1 MTNLIGQ
8 TLNKRYRLDALLGD
22 GGMGTVYRAA
32 DLNLERQVA
41 IKLMHSHFA
50 RQEEFRARLVQEA
63 RTSAQLDHPSIVRV
77 YDFGDSELGLFIAME
92 YVDGGSLRDHL
103 RRLQRLQKYLPLA
116 QCLQIGIQI
125 AEALDYAHRRK
136 IIHRDVKPGN
146 IILKRLSRPDE
157 AGAQP
162 FRALL
167 TDFGLVKLQEGT
179 SLTQSGATVG
189 TPTYMS
195 PEQCEGRELDGR
207 SDLYS
212 LGIVLYELVANKL
225 PFTFQT
231 LSEAIAAHHNNVQP
245 AMASTLRPEVPPII
259 DTLLVR
265 AMSKTP
271 DQRFATGAEMAD
283 ALRSAFVALEG
294 LPTRVMLHQEL
305 DILDQVA
312 EPPVGY
318 ELQIRTPGHA
328 DSLVPLT
335 RAVVTLGRNLDND
348 IVLPADGVSRHHTR
362 LQATSL
368 GWEVVDLGGVN
379 GTWLNE
385 HRLRPEEPTPLTVG
399 SVLRIGPYEM
409 VLQGPEAPLIPEDKG
424 APISAP
430 ITPGLPAGTTVA
442 RVSSSPGMVQPASP
456 SSPGGM
462 VAEQTTPAPSRPPAP
477 LAIHMARDK
486 IVADPGQRVEVKVDV
501 ENRGDQE
508 DRVTLSVQGIDPA
521 WVEVPETFVVVPPR
535 QTVSIP
541 FAVLPPRR
549 RGTPSGRQRL
559 RIDIK
564 SQRYPDARVGATA
577 SLTVGTFVAF
587 EADMNPTEVRMPGR
601 TVVTIHNTGNAAASF
616 GVVGRDLQQFV
627 RFRGEREG
635 ISLQPNQTANVE
647 LVLEMR
653 ETNLFGEED
662 AYPFEVEVSAGPS
675 SRQVLPGEAI
685 AHSIIPT
692 PWLYVL
698 LFLLIFGCVV
708 SAVALASNWGRF
720 SIFNGAPTDTP
731 TISLDQIGAT
741 QAAAAVTETAAAFIQ
756 TAVVV
761 TQSAAATQLALTAA
775 VEGDTDL
782 DGLTNSQET
791 ALGID
796 PNNPDSDAD
805 GLKDGD
811 EVLIYTTDP
820 KARDSD
826 NDLLGDF
833 DEVNTY
839 KTNPRANDTDG
850 DRITDGLEVAQGTD
864 PTVPNPPTA
873 TPQTPSPTSPPPT
886 VTWTPIPQPTATWTP
901 IPQATATWTPPAPAT
916 PTPTVVPATATPTIT
931 PPLPGLVC
939 IPVAPNIDGVLSA
952 GEWPAQPTFT
962 FQPTVAGDVRIVRVF
977 AVRDAGR
984 LYLGILI
991 NDAANEP
998 TDSVRLY
1005 IDTTNNGGDADTAD
1019 RFFQVARDGT
1029 RLLWA
1034 GVGSNADGQE
1044 WNSNY
1049 TSSNWTAAV
1058 GEPGNGQWVVE
1069 MQIDAV
1075 AELGALSDP
1084 FGLMAQV
1091 LYTGDLASYPATASS
1106 SQANTW
1112 QDIDN
1117 VLCP

>member
-92 YVDGGSLRDHL
+92 FVDGGSLRDHL

-245 AMASTLRPEVPPII
+245 ATASTLRPEVPPII
-259 DTLLVR
+259 DTLLIR
-265 AMSKTP
+265 AMSKSP

-312 EPPVGY
+312 EPPDGY

-335 RAVVTLGRNLDND
+335 RSVVTLGRNLDND

-385 HRLRPEEPTPLTVG
+385 HRLRPEEPTPLVVG

-409 VLQGPEAPLIPEDKG
+409 IMQGPETPPLPEDKG
-424 APISAP
+424 VPISAP
-430 ITPGLPAGTTVA
+430 ITPGLPAGATVA
-442 RVSSSPGMVQPASP
+442 RLSSSPSLGPP
-456 SSPGGM
+456 SSSGTA
-462 VAEQTTPAPSRPPAP
+462 VSEQTTPAPAGPPAP
-477 LAIHMARDK
+477 LAIYMARDK

-535 QTVSIP
+535 QTISIP
-541 FAVLPPRR
+541 FAIQAPRR

-559 RIDIK
+559 RIDVK
-564 SQRYPDARVGATA
+564 SQRYPNARVGATA

-587 EADMNPTEVRMPGR
+587 EADMNPTEVRLPGR
-601 TVVTIHNTGNAAASF
+601 TMVTIQNTGNAAASF
-616 GVVGRDLQQFV
+616 NVAGRDLQQFV

-635 ISLQPNQTANVE
+635 IALQPNQTANVE

-662 AYPFEVEVSAGPS
+662 AYPFEVEVSAGPTA
-675 SRQVLPGEAI
+675 RQVLPGEAI
-685 AHSIIPT
+685 ARSIIPT

-698 LFLLIFGCVV
+698 LFLLIFGCVLG
-708 SAVALASNWGRF
+708 SLALVSNWGRF
-720 SIFNGAPTDTP
+720 LGFGEAPTATP
-731 TISLDQIGAT
+731 TISLDQIGLT
-741 QAAAAVTETAAAFIQ
+741 QTAAAFVQ
-756 TAVVV
+756 TAVVA
-761 TQSAAATQLALTAA
+761 TQVSAATQVAGTAA
-775 VEGDTDL
+775 IEGDTDQ
-782 DGLTNSQET
+782 DGLTASQET
-791 ALGID
+791 ALGTD

-811 EVLIYTTDP
+811 EVLVYTTDP
-820 KARDSD
+820 KLRDSD
-826 NDLLGDF
+826 NDFLGDF

-850 DRITDGLEVAQGTD
+850 DRIPDGLEVNQGTN
-864 PTVPNPPTA
+864 PTVPEPPTA
-873 TPQTPSPTSPPPT
+873 TPPTPPTPNPTSPP
-886 VTWTPIPQPTATWTP
+886 PTATWTP
-901 IPQATATWTPPAPAT
+901 IPTIAVPATPTWTPIPTVAATATPTWTPPATIA
-916 PTPTVVPATATPTIT
+916 PTIAVPTVAPS
-931 PPLPGLVC
+931 PLAGLVC
-939 IPVAPNIDGVLSA
+939 IPAAPTIDGVLSA

-962 FQPTVAGDVRIVRVF
+962 FQPTVSGDARLVRVY

-984 LYLGILI
+984 IYLGFLI
-991 NDAANEP
+991 NDAASEP

-1005 IDTTNNGGDADTAD
+1005 LDTTNNGGDGDTAD
-1019 RFFQVARDGT
+1019 RFFQVMRDGT

-1034 GVGSNADGQE
+1034 GVGGNADGQE

-1091 LYTGDLASYPATASS
+1091 LYTGDLASYPSTASS

>member
-1 MTNLIGQ
+1 MTNLINQ
-8 TLNKRYRLDALLGD
+8 TLNNRYRLEALLGD

-50 RQEEFRARLVQEA
+50 RLEEFRARLVQEA
-63 RTSAQLDHPSIVRV
+63 RTAAQLDHPSIVRV

-116 QCLQIGIQI
+116 QCLQIGIQM

-167 TDFGLVKLQEGT
+167 TDFGLVKLQEGL

-212 LGIVLYELVANKL
+212 LGVVLYELVANRL

-231 LSEAIAAHHNNVQP
+231 LSEAIAAHQNNVQP
-245 AMASTLRPEVPPII
+245 ALASTLRPEVPPVI
-259 DTLLVR
+259 DTLLAR
-265 AMSKTP
+265 SMAKSP

-305 DILDQVA
+305 DILDKVA
-312 EPPVGY
+312 EPPAGY

-335 RAVVTLGRNLDND
+335 RAVITLGRNLDNE

-385 HRLRPEEPTPLTVG
+385 HRLRPEEPTPLPVG

-409 VLQGPEAPLIPEDKG
+409 ILQGPDAPPVAEAG

-430 ITPGLPAGTTVA
+430 ITPGLTAGQLASAATTRA
-442 RVSSSPGMVQPASP
+442 AASP
-456 SSPGGM
+456 SYGSQPGAGPT
-462 VAEQTTPAPSRPPAP
+462 AEQPTPPPSRPSAP
-477 LAIHMARDK
+477 LAIHIARDK
-486 IVADPGQRVEVKVDV
+486 IVAEPGHRVEVKVDV
-501 ENRGDQE
+501 ENRGDVE
-508 DRVTLSVQGIDPA
+508 DRVTLAVQGIDA
-521 WVEVPETFVVVPPR
+521 GWVEVPDQFTVVPPR

-541 FAVLPPRR
+541 FTIHPPRS
-549 RGTPSGRQRL
+549 RGTPAGRQRL
-559 RIDIK
+559 RIDLK
-564 SQRYPDARVGATA
+564 SQQYPDARVGATA
-577 SLTVGTFVAF
+577 SLTIGPFVAF
-587 EADMNPTEVRMPGR
+587 EASMNPTEVRLPGR
-601 TVVTIHNTGNAAASF
+601 TMVTVHNTGNVPASF
-616 GVVGRDLQQFV
+616 DVNGGDLLHLI
-627 RFRGEREG
+627 RFRGTREG
-635 ISLQPNQTANVE
+635 IALQPNQTANVE
-647 LVLEMR
+647 LILEMR

-662 AYPFEVEVSAGPS
+662 AYPFEVTVSAGS
-675 SRQVLPGEAI
+675 AARQALPGEAI
-685 AHSIIPT
+685 ARSIIPT

-698 LFLLIFGCVV
+698 LFLVIFGCVLGSLFLV
-708 SAVALASNWGRF
+708 SNWGR
-720 SIFNGAPTDTP
+720 IIGLTGAPSPTP
-731 TISLDQIGAT
+731 TISLEVQ
-741 QAAAAVTETAAAFIQ
+741 AVTETSVAAAL
-756 TAVVV
+756 TVAVA
-761 TQSAAATQLALTAA
+761 TQSGRATELAGTAA
-775 VEGDTDL
+775 VEGDTDQ
-782 DGLTNSQET
+782 DGLTNSQEGP
-791 ALGID
+791 LGTD
-796 PNNPDSDAD
+796 PNIADSDAD

-811 EVLIYTTDP
+811 EVLIYSTDP
-820 KARDSD
+820 KIRDSD

-833 DEVNTY
+833 DEINTY
-839 KTNPRANDTDG
+839 KTNPRAADSDG
-850 DRITDGLEVAQGTD
+850 DGLTDGLEVAQGTN
-864 PTVPNPPTA
+864 PVVPNPTV
-873 TPQTPSPTSPPPT
+873 TPITPSPTTQPPT
-886 VTWTPIPQPTATWTP
+886 FTWTPIPSVTATWTP
-901 IPQATATWTPPAPAT
+901 IATATPTWTPIATATATWTPIAT
-916 PTPTVVPATATPTIT
+916 PTATATTT
-931 PPLPGLVC
+931 LPPLPGLAC
-939 IPVAPNIDGVLSA
+939 TTGPITIDGVLNV
-952 GEWPAQPTFT
+952 GEWPAAPAFT
-962 FQPTVAGDVRIVRVF
+962 FQPTVSGASRLVNVY

-984 LYLGILI
+984 LYLGFLI
-991 NDAANEP
+991 NDTANEA

-1005 IDTTNNGGDADTAD
+1005 IDTTNNGGDADTSD
-1019 RFFQVARDGT
+1019 RFFQVARDGS

-1034 GVGSNADGQE
+1034 GIGSNADGQE

-1049 TSSNWTAAV
+1049 TSNNWTAAV

-1069 MQIDAV
+1069 IQIDAI
-1075 AELGALSDP
+1075 AELGALADP

-1112 QDIDN
+1112 QDFDN

>member
-1 MTNLIGQ
+1 MTNLINQ
-8 TLNKRYRLDALLGD
+8 TLNNRYRLEALLGD

-41 IKLMHSHFA
+41 VKLMHSHFA

-116 QCLQIGIQI
+116 QCLQIGIQM

-231 LSEAIAAHHNNVQP
+231 LSEAIAAHQNNVQP
-245 AMASTLRPEVPPII
+245 AAASTLRPEVPPII
-259 DTLLVR
+259 DSLLTR
-265 AMSKTP
+265 SMAKSP
-271 DQRFATGAEMAD
+271 DQRFDTGAEMAD

-318 ELQIRTPGHA
+318 ELQIQTPGHA
-328 DSLVPLT
+328 DSLVALT
-335 RAVVTLGRNLDND
+335 RAVITLGRNLDND

-385 HRLRPEEPTPLTVG
+385 HRLRPEEPTPLGVG

-409 VLQGPEAPLIPEDKG
+409 ILQGPDTPPPNEADKG
-424 APISAP
+424 VPISAP
-430 ITPGLPAGTTVA
+430 ITPGLVVATTV
-442 RVSSSPGMVQPASP
+442 RSPSAASTPPPAS
-456 SSPGGM
+456 SAAQ
-462 VAEQTTPAPSRPPAP
+462 VYEQPTPLPSRPPAP
-477 LAIHMARDK
+477 LAIYLARDK
-486 IVADPGQRVEVKVDV
+486 ISADPGQRVEVKVDV

-508 DRVTLSVQGIDPA
+508 DRVTLSVQGIDPS
-521 WVEVPETFVVVPPR
+521 WVEVPEEFVVVPPR
-535 QTVSIP
+535 QTVSVP
-541 FAVLPPRR
+541 FAVTPPRR
-549 RGTPSGRQRL
+549 RGTPAGRQRL

-564 SQRYPDARVGATA
+564 SQRYPDARVGTTA
-577 SLTVGTFVAF
+577 SLAVGGFVAF
-587 EADMNPTEVRMPGR
+587 EADMNPTEVRLPGR
-601 TVVTIHNTGNAAASF
+601 TVVTIHNTGNTAASF
-616 GVVGRDLQQFV
+616 NVVGRDLQNFV

-635 ISLQPNQTANVE
+635 VALQPNQTANIE

-662 AYPFEVEVSAGPS
+662 AYPFEVEVIAGPTHK
-675 SRQVLPGEAI
+675 QTLPGEAI
-685 AHSIIPT
+685 ARSIIPT
-692 PWLYVL
+692 PWLYAL
-698 LFLLIFGCVV
+698 LFLLIFGCVLG
-708 SAVALASNWGRF
+708 SLALISNWGRF
-720 SIFNGAPTDTP
+720 LGIGDVPTSTP
-731 TISLDQIGAT
+731 TVSLEQQAVT
-741 QAAAAVTETAAAFIQ
+741 QTAAAVALTV
-756 TAVVV
+756 AVA
-761 TQSAAATQLALTAA
+761 TQSGAATNVALTAA

-782 DGLTNSQET
+782 DGLTNNQEGP
-791 ALGID
+791 LGLD

-811 EVLIYTTDP
+811 EVLIYSTDP
-820 KARDSD
+820 KVRDTD

-833 DEVNTY
+833 DEINTY
-839 KTNPRANDTDG
+839 KTNPRAGDTDADG
-850 DRITDGLEVAQGTD
+850 IADGLEVGQGMD
-864 PTVPNPPTA
+864 PLVPNPPTV
-873 TPQTPSPTSPPPT
+873 TPVTPSPTT
-886 VTWTPIPQPTATWTP
+886 LAPTATWTP
-901 IPQATATWTPPAPAT
+901 IPPATATWTPIPAATATWTPLPSATPTATVLPATAT
-916 PTPTVVPATATPTIT
+916 PTPTVT
-931 PPLPGLVC
+931 PPSLPTLAC
-939 IPVAPNIDGVLSA
+939 IPAAPVIDGTLA
-952 GEWPAQPTFT
+952 IGEWPALPTFT
-962 FQPTVAGDVRIVRVF
+962 FQPAVSGAARLVQVY

-984 LYLGILI
+984 LYLAFLI
-991 NDAANEP
+991 NDAASEP

-1034 GVGSNADGQE
+1034 GIGANNDGQE

-1058 GEPGNGQWVVE
+1058 GEPSSSQWVVE

-1091 LYTGDLASYPATASS
+1091 LYTGDLASYPSTASS

>member
-1 MTNLIGQ
+1 MTNLINQ
-8 TLNKRYRLDALLGD
+8 TLNNRYRLEALLGD

-50 RQEEFRARLVQEA
+50 RLEEFRARLVQEA
-63 RTSAQLDHPSIVRV
+63 RTAAQLDHPSIVRV

-116 QCLQIGIQI
+116 QCLQIGIQM

-167 TDFGLVKLQEGT
+167 TDFGLVKLQEGL

-212 LGIVLYELVANKL
+212 LGVVLYELVANKL

-231 LSEAIAAHHNNVQP
+231 LSEAIAAHQNNVQP
-245 AMASTLRPEVPPII
+245 ALASTSRPEVPPII
-259 DTLLVR
+259 DTLLAR
-265 AMSKTP
+265 SMAKSP
-271 DQRFATGAEMAD
+271 AQRFATGAEMAD

-312 EPPVGY
+312 EPPVGF
-318 ELQIRTPGHA
+318 ELQIQTPGHG

-335 RAVVTLGRNLDND
+335 RAVITLGRNLDND

-385 HRLRPEEPTPLTVG
+385 HRLRPEEPTPLPVG
-399 SVLRIGPYEM
+399 SVLKIGPYEM
-409 VLQGPEAPLIPEDKG
+409 ILQGPDAPVPVEADKG
-424 APISAP
+424 MPISAP
-430 ITPGLPAGTTVA
+430 ITPGLVAGPATAATRA
-442 RVSSSPGMVQPASP
+442 AASSPGYA
-456 SSPGGM
+456 SSPGAT
-462 VAEQTTPAPSRPPAP
+462 AEQPTSPPSRPPAP
-477 LAIHMARDK
+477 LAVHMARDK
-486 IVADPGQRVEVKVDV
+486 ITVEPGQRVEVKVDV

-521 WVEVPETFVVVPPR
+521 WVDVPEEFTVVPPR
-535 QTVSIP
+535 QTVAIP
-541 FAVLPPRR
+541 FAIHPPRQ
-549 RGTPSGRQRL
+549 RGTPAGRQRL
-559 RIDIK
+559 RIDLK
-564 SQRYPDARVGATA
+564 SQRYPDTRVGATA
-577 SLTVGTFVAF
+577 ALTVGPFVAF
-587 EADMNPTEVRMPGR
+587 EASMNPTEVRLPGR
-601 TVVTIHNTGNAAASF
+601 TVVTIHNTGNALAAFNVNGS
-616 GVVGRDLQQFV
+616 DLQQFI
-627 RFRGEREG
+627 RFRGAREG
-635 ISLQPNQTANVE
+635 IALQPNQTANVE

-653 ETNLFGEED
+653 ETNLFGEAD
-662 AYPFEVEVSAGPS
+662 VYPFEVEVAAGPTV
-675 SRQVLPGEAI
+675 RQVLPGEAI
-685 AHSIIPT
+685 ARSIIPT

-698 LFLLIFGCVV
+698 LFLIIFGGVLGGL
-708 SAVALASNWGRF
+708 ALVSNWGRF
-720 SIFNGAPTDTP
+720 LGIGGVPTSTP
-731 TISLDQIGAT
+731 TISFEQQGVT
-741 QAAAAVTETAAAFIQ
+741 QTAAAAVLTI
-756 TAVVV
+756 AVA
-761 TQSAAATQLALTAA
+761 TQSGAATNVALTAA
-775 VEGDTDL
+775 VEGDTDQ
-782 DGLTNSQET
+782 DGLTNTQEGP
-791 ALGID
+791 LGLD
-796 PNNPDSDAD
+796 LNNPDSDAD

-811 EVLIYTTDP
+811 EVLIYMTDP
-820 KARDSD
+820 KVRDSD
-826 NDLLGDF
+826 NDLLTDF

-839 KTNPRANDTDG
+839 KTNPRASDTDG
-850 DRITDGLEVAQGTD
+850 DGVPDALEVGQGTD
-864 PTVPNPPTA
+864 PLVPNPPTV
-873 TPQTPSPTSPPPT
+873 TPVTPSPTTPPPS
-886 VTWTPIPQPTATWTP
+886 VTWTPIPSITPTWTPIPSVTATWTP
-901 IPQATATWTPPAPAT
+901 IPSATATWTPIPTLT
-916 PTPTVVPATATPTIT
+916 PTATST
-931 PPLPGLVC
+931 PPLLPGLTC
-939 IPVAPNIDGVLSA
+939 APGPINIDGVLNV
-952 GEWPAQPTFT
+952 GTEWPATPTFS
-962 FQPTVAGDVRIVRVF
+962 FQPTVSGASRLVNVF

-984 LYLGILI
+984 LYLGFLI

-998 TDSVRLY
+998 TDSVRVY
-1005 IDTTNNGGDADTAD
+1005 IDTTNNGGDGDTSD
-1019 RFFQVARDGT
+1019 RFFQVARDGS

-1034 GVGSNADGQE
+1034 GIGSNADGQE

-1049 TSSNWTAAV
+1049 TSNNWTAAV

-1075 AELGALSDP
+1075 AELGALGDP

-1091 LYTGDLASYPATASS
+1091 LYTGDLASYPSTASS

-1112 QDIDN
+1112 QDIAN

>member
-1 MTNLIGQ
+1 MTNLINQ
-8 TLNKRYRLDALLGD
+8 TLNNRYRLDALLGD

-41 IKLMHSHFA
+41 VKLMHSHFA

-231 LSEAIAAHHNNVQP
+231 LSEAIAAHQNNVQP
-245 AMASTLRPEVPPII
+245 APASLLRPEVPPII
-259 DTLLVR
+259 DSLLTR
-265 AMSKTP
+265 AMAKSP
-271 DQRFATGAEMAD
+271 DQRFDTGAEMAD

-312 EPPVGY
+312 EPPVGF
-318 ELQIRTPGHA
+318 ELQIQTPGHA
-328 DSLVPLT
+328 DSLVALT
-335 RAVVTLGRNLDND
+335 RAVITLGRNLDND

-385 HRLRPEEPTPLTVG
+385 HRLRPEEPTPLPVG
-399 SVLRIGPYEM
+399 SVLRVGPYEM
-409 VLQGPEAPLIPEDKG
+409 ILQGPDAPPVHEADK
-424 APISAP
+424 AVPISAP
-430 ITPGLPAGTTVA
+430 ITPGLPPGITSRPSAAPPATSMATAGTTRGVTGP
-442 RVSSSPGMVQPASP
+442 VSEQATPSP
-456 SSPGGM
+456 S
-462 VAEQTTPAPSRPPAP
+462 QPPAP
-477 LAIHMARDK
+477 LAIHLARDK
-486 IVADPGQRVEVKVDV
+486 IAVEPGHRVEVKVDV

-508 DRVTLSVQGIDPA
+508 DRVTLSVQGIDPS
-521 WVEVPETFVVVPPR
+521 WVEVPGEFVVIPAR
-535 QTVSIP
+535 QTKSIP
-541 FAVLPPRR
+541 FAITPPRR

-559 RIDIK
+559 RIDVK

-577 SLTVGTFVAF
+577 SLAVGGFVAF
-587 EADMNPTEVRMPGR
+587 EADMNPTEVRLPGR
-601 TVVTIHNTGNAAASF
+601 TVVTIHNTGNTPASF
-616 GVVGRDLQQFV
+616 NVVGRDLQNFV

-635 ISLQPNQTANVE
+635 VALQPNQTANIE

-653 ETNLFGEED
+653 ETNFFGEED
-662 AYPFEVEVSAGPS
+662 AYPFEVEVAAGPS
-675 SRQVLPGEAI
+675 AKQTLPGEAI
-685 AHSIIPT
+685 ARSIIPT
-692 PWLYVL
+692 PWLYAL
-698 LFLLIFGCVV
+698 LFLLIFGCVLG
-708 SAVALASNWGRF
+708 ALALFSNWGRF
-720 SIFNGAPTDTP
+720 LGIGDVPTATP
-731 TISLDQIGAT
+731 TLSFEQLGVT
-741 QAAAAVTETAAAFIQ
+741 QTSAAIALTVAVT
-756 TAVVV
+756 
-761 TQSAAATQLALTAA
+761 TQSGAATNVALTAQ

-782 DGLTNSQET
+782 DGLTNNQEGP
-791 ALGID
+791 LGTD

-811 EVLIYTTDP
+811 EVLIYSTDP
-820 KARDSD
+820 KIRDSD

-833 DEVNTY
+833 DEINTY
-839 KTNPRANDTDG
+839 KTNPRAGDTDLDG
-850 DRITDGLEVAQGTD
+850 IADGLEVAQSTD
-864 PTVPNPPTA
+864 PLVPNPPTA
-873 TPQTPSPTSPPPT
+873 TPVTPSPTTLPPT
-886 VTWTPIPQPTATWTP
+886 VTWTPIPSVTATWTP
-901 IPQATATWTPPAPAT
+901 IPSVTATWTPLPSAT
-916 PTPTVVPATATPTIT
+916 PTATVAPATATPTVT
-931 PPLPGLVC
+931 PPVLPGLVC
-939 IPVAPNIDGVLSA
+939 IPVAPVIDGVLSA

-962 FQPTVAGDVRIVRVF
+962 FQPTVSGASRLAQVF

-984 LYLGILI
+984 LYMAFLI
-991 NDAANEP
+991 NDAAAEP

-1005 IDTTNNGGDADTAD
+1005 IDTTNNGGDGDTAD

-1034 GVGSNADGQE
+1034 GIGSNADGQE

-1058 GEPGNGQWVVE
+1058 GEPGPGQWVVE

-1075 AELGALSDP
+1075 AELGALADP

-1091 LYTGDLASYPATASS
+1091 LYTGDLASYPSTAAS

>member
-77 YDFGDSELGLFIAME
+77 YDFGDSELGLFIGME

-231 LSEAIAAHHNNVQP
+231 LSEAITAHHNNLQP
-245 AMASTLRPEVPPII
+245 AIASSLRPEVPPII
-259 DTLLVR
+259 DTLLTK
-265 AMSKTP
+265 AMSKRP

-312 EPPVGY
+312 EPPVGF

-409 VLQGPEAPLIPEDKG
+409 ILQGPEAPLMPEDKET
-424 APISAP
+424 PISAP
-430 ITPGLPAGTTVA
+430 ITPGLPAGTTLA
-442 RVSSSPGMVQPASP
+442 RVSSSSGLMQ
-456 SSPGGM
+456 SSPPGTP

-521 WVEVPETFVVVPPR
+521 WVEVPESFVVVPPR

-541 FAVLPPRR
+541 FAISAPRR

-577 SLTVGTFVAF
+577 SLTVGAFVAF
-587 EADMNPTEVRMPGR
+587 EADMNPTEVRLPGR

-616 GVVGRDLQQFV
+616 NVVGRDLQQFV

-635 ISLQPNQTANVE
+635 IALQPNQTANVE
-647 LVLEMR
+647 LVMEMR
-653 ETNLFGEED
+653 ETNFFGEED

-675 SRQVLPGEAI
+675 VRQVLPGEAI
-685 AHSIIPT
+685 ARSIIPT
-692 PWLYVL
+692 PWLYL
-698 LFLLIFGCVV
+698 LLGLLVFGCVL
-708 SAVALASNWGRF
+708 AGLALASNWGRF
-720 SIFNGAPTDTP
+720 LGIGEAPTATP
-731 TISLDQIGAT
+731 TISIDQIGAT
-741 QAAAAVTETAAAFIQ
+741 QTAAAFIQ
-756 TAVVV
+756 TVVV
-761 TQSAAATQLALTAA
+761 ATQSGAATQVAGTAI

-796 PNNPDSDAD
+796 PNNADSDSD

-820 KARDSD
+820 KVRDSD

-850 DRITDGLEVAQGTD
+850 DRIADGLEVAQSTD
-864 PTVPNPPTA
+864 PLVPNPPTA
-873 TPQTPSPTSPPPT
+873 TPPTPNPTSPP
-886 VTWTPIPQPTATWTP
+886 PTATWTP
-901 IPQATATWTPPAPAT
+901 IPTVAAATATPTWTPIPSVTATWTPPATAT
-916 PTPTVVPATATPTIT
+916 STVVPATATPTIA
-931 PPLPGLVC
+931 PPALPGLVC
-939 IPVAPNIDGVLSA
+939 IPAAPVIDGVLSA

-962 FQPTVAGDVRIVRVF
+962 FQPTVSGDARIVRVY

-984 LYLGILI
+984 LFLGFLI
-991 NDAANEP
+991 NDAASEP

-1005 IDTTNNGGDADTAD
+1005 IDTTNNGGDGDTAD
-1019 RFFQVARDGT
+1019 RFFQVLRDGT

-1069 MQIDAV
+1069 MQVDAV

-1091 LYTGDLASYPATASS
+1091 LYTGDLASYPSTASS

>member
-77 YDFGDSELGLFIAME
+77 YDFGDSEIGLFIAME
-92 YVDGGSLRDHL
+92 FVDGGSLRDHL

-231 LSEAIAAHHNNVQP
+231 LSEAIAAHHNNLQP
-245 AMASTLRPEVPPII
+245 ATASTLRPEVPPII

-265 AMSKTP
+265 AMSKRP

-312 EPPVGY
+312 EPPDGY

-335 RAVVTLGRNLDND
+335 RSVVTLGRNLDND

-385 HRLRPEEPTPLTVG
+385 HRLRPEEPTPLVVG

-409 VLQGPEAPLIPEDKG
+409 ILQGPEAPLMQEDKG
-424 APISAP
+424 TPISAP
-430 ITPGLPAGTTVA
+430 ITPGLPAGTTLA
-442 RVSSSPGMVQPASP
+442 RVPSSPGMLQPASP
-456 SSPGGM
+456 VS
-462 VAEQTTPAPSRPPAP
+462 EQTTPAPSGPPAP

-541 FAVLPPRR
+541 FAIQPPRR

-577 SLTVGTFVAF
+577 ALTVGTFAAF
-587 EADMNPTEVRMPGR
+587 EADMNPTEVRLPGR
-601 TVVTIHNTGNAAASF
+601 TMVTIHNTGNAAASF
-616 GVVGRDLQQFV
+616 NVVGRDLQNFV

-635 ISLQPNQTANVE
+635 IALQPNQTANVE

-675 SRQVLPGEAI
+675 ARQVLPGEAI
-685 AHSIIPT
+685 ARSIIPT
-692 PWLYVL
+692 PWLYLL
-698 LFLLIFGCVV
+698 LFVLIFGCVL
-708 SAVALASNWGRF
+708 SGLALVSNWGRILGF
-720 SIFNGAPTDTP
+720 GEAPTATP
-731 TISLDQIGAT
+731 TISLDQIGLT
-741 QAAAAVTETAAAFIQ
+741 QTAAAFVQ
-756 TAVVV
+756 TVVV
-761 TQSAAATQLALTAA
+761 ETQSGAATLVAGTAA
-775 VEGDTDL
+775 IEGDTDQ
-782 DGLTNSQET
+782 DRLTTSQET
-791 ALGID
+791 ALGTD
-796 PNNPDSDAD
+796 SNNPDSDAD

-811 EVLIYTTDP
+811 EVLVYTTDP
-820 KARDSD
+820 KLRDTD

-839 KTNPRANDTDG
+839 KTNPRVNDTDG
-850 DRITDGLEVAQGTD
+850 DRIADGLEVAQGTD

-873 TPQTPSPTSPPPT
+873 TPPTPPTPNPTSPPPT
-886 VTWTPIPQPTATWTP
+886 VTWTPIPTVAVATATPTWTP
-901 IPQATATWTPPAPAT
+901 IPSVTVTWTPPATAT
-916 PTPTVVPATATPTIT
+916 VAAATATPTVA
-931 PPLPGLVC
+931 PSPVAGLVC
-939 IPVAPNIDGVLSA
+939 IPAAPAIDGVLSA

-962 FQPTVAGDVRIVRVF
+962 FQPAVAGDARIVRVF

-984 LYLGILI
+984 LYLGFLI
-991 NDAANEP
+991 NDAASEP

-1005 IDTTNNGGDADTAD
+1005 LDTTNNGGDGDTAD

-1091 LYTGDLASYPATASS
+1091 LYTGDLASYPSTASS

>member
-1 MTNLIGQ
+1 MTNLINQ
-8 TLNKRYRLDALLGD
+8 TLNNRYRLEALLGD

-41 IKLMHSHFA
+41 VKLMHSHFA
-50 RQEEFRARLVQEA
+50 RQDEFRARLVQEA
-63 RTSAQLDHPSIVRV
+63 RTAAQLDHPSIVRV

-116 QCLQIGIQI
+116 QCLQIGIQM
-125 AEALDYAHRRK
+125 AEALDYAHRRR

-212 LGIVLYELVANKL
+212 LGVVLYELVANKL

-231 LSEAIAAHHNNVQP
+231 LNEAIAAHQNNVQP
-245 AMASTLRPEVPPII
+245 ALASSLRPEVPPII
-259 DTLLVR
+259 DTLLAR
-265 AMSKTP
+265 AMAKAP

-318 ELQIRTPGHA
+318 ELQIRTPGHS

-335 RAVVTLGRNLDND
+335 KAVITLGRNLDND

-385 HRLRPEEPTPLTVG
+385 HRLRPEEPTPMGVG
-399 SVLRIGPYEM
+399 ALLRVGPYEM
-409 VLQGPEAPLIPEDKG
+409 ILQGPETPVALEPDKG
-424 APISAP
+424 TPISAP
-430 ITPGLPAGTTVA
+430 ITPGLTAGPPPSA
-442 RVSSSPGMVQPASP
+442 PRQALPASP
-456 SSPGGM
+456 QAAAPVS
-462 VAEQTTPAPSRPPAP
+462 EQPTALPSQPPLP
-477 LAIHMARDK
+477 LAIHLARDK
-486 IVADPGQRVEVKVDV
+486 IAVEPGQRVEVKVDV

-521 WVEVPETFVVVPPR
+521 WVVVPEEFTAVPPR

-541 FAVLPPRR
+541 FVIQPPRR
-549 RGTPSGRQRL
+549 RGTPFGRQRL
-559 RIDIK
+559 RIDLK
-564 SQRYPDARVGATA
+564 SQRHPDARIGATA
-577 SLTVGTFVAF
+577 SLSVAPFVAF
-587 EADMNPTEVRMPGR
+587 EASLNPSEVRLPGR
-601 TVVTIHNTGNAAASF
+601 TVVTIHNTGNTSATF
-616 GVVGRDLQQFV
+616 NVVGRDLQQAI

-635 ISLQPNQTANVE
+635 ISLQPNQTANIE

-653 ETNLFGEED
+653 ETSLFGEED
-662 AYPFEVEVSAGPS
+662 AYPFEVEVTSGAANK
-675 SRQVLPGEAI
+675 QALPGEAI
-685 AHSIIPT
+685 ARSIIPT
-692 PWLYVL
+692 PWLYAL
-698 LFLLIFGCVV
+698 LFVVIFGCVLGTL
-708 SAVALASNWGRF
+708 ALVSNWGRF
-720 SIFNGAPTDTP
+720 LGIGELPTPTP
-731 TISLDQIGAT
+731 TISLEQAGATQTAVGAALTVAVATQSGAAT
-741 QAAAAVTETAAAFIQ
+741 QAAM
-756 TAVVV
+756 TAV
-761 TQSAAATQLALTAA
+761 

-782 DGLTNSQET
+782 DGLTNQQET
-791 ALGID
+791 ALGTD
-796 PNNPDSDAD
+796 PNNADTDAD
-805 GLKDGD
+805 GLRDGD
-811 EVLIYTTDP
+811 EVLIYSTDP
-820 KARDSD
+820 KVRDSD
-826 NDLLGDF
+826 NDLLTDF
-833 DEVNTY
+833 DEINTY
-839 KTNPRANDTDG
+839 KTNPRSGDSDADG
-850 DRITDGLEVAQGTD
+850 VADGLEVAQGTD
-864 PTVPNPPTA
+864 PLVPNPPTV
-873 TPQTPSPTSPPPT
+873 TPVTPSPTSPL
-886 VTWTPIPQPTATWTP
+886 PTATWTP
-901 IPQATATWTPPAPAT
+901 IPPATATWTPIPPATATWTPIPPATATWTPIPSPTATAPVSSLPALTCITGPITLDGALNVGTEWPAT
-916 PTPTVVPATATPTIT
+916 PTF
-931 PPLPGLVC
+931 
-939 IPVAPNIDGVLSA
+939 S
-952 GEWPAQPTFT
+952 
-962 FQPTVAGDVRIVRVF
+962 FQPTVTGASRLVNVF

-984 LYLGILI
+984 LYLGFQI

-1005 IDTTNNGGDADTAD
+1005 IDTTNNGGDGDTAD
-1019 RFFQVARDGT
+1019 RFFQVARDGS

-1034 GVGSNADGQE
+1034 GIGSNADGQE

-1049 TSSNWTAAV
+1049 TSNNWTAVA
-1058 GEPGNGQWVVE
+1058 GEAGNGQWVVE

-1091 LYTGDLASYPATASS
+1091 LYTGDLASYPSTASS

>member
-1 MTNLIGQ
+1 MTSLIGQ

-22 GGMGTVYRAA
+22 GGMGTVYRAS

-63 RTSAQLDHPSIVRV
+63 RTAAQLDHPSIVRV

-103 RRLQRLQKYLPLA
+103 RRLQRLQKFLPLV
-116 QCLQIGIQI
+116 QCLQIGIQM

-231 LSEAIAAHHNNVQP
+231 LSEAIAAHQNNVQP
-245 AMASTLRPEVPPII
+245 APASSYRPEVPPII
-259 DTLLVR
+259 DSLLSRVM
-265 AMSKTP
+265 AKSP
-271 DQRFATGAEMAD
+271 EQRFGTGAEMAD

-312 EPPVGY
+312 EPPAGF
-318 ELQIRTPGHA
+318 ELQIQTPGHP

-335 RAVVTLGRNLDND
+335 RSVVTLGRNLDND

-368 GWEVVDLGGVN
+368 GWEAVDLGGVN

-385 HRLRPEEPTPLTVG
+385 YRLRPEEPTPLSVG

-409 VLQGPEAPLIPEDKG
+409 ILQGPETPVLLPGDKG
-424 APISAP
+424 MEPISAP
-430 ITPGLPAGTTVA
+430 ITPGLAGGA
-442 RVSSSPGMVQPASP
+442 AIYSAP
-456 SSPGGM
+456 SSPGSSPSNATTAPVGGSGSRTS
-462 VAEQTTPAPSRPPAP
+462 EQPTPPPSRPPAP
-477 LAIHMARDK
+477 LAAYLARDK
-486 IVADPGQRVEVKVDV
+486 ITVDPGQRAEIKVDV

-508 DRVTLSVQGIDPA
+508 DRVTLRIQGADPS
-521 WVEVPETFVVVPPR
+521 WVEPPDEFVVVPPR
-535 QTVSIP
+535 QTVPIS
-541 FAVLPPRR
+541 FAIKPPRA

-559 RIDIK
+559 RIELV
-564 SQRYPDARVGATA
+564 SQRYPEARVAVSA
-577 SLTVGTFVAF
+577 SLTVNGFAAF
-587 EADMNPTEVRMPGR
+587 EAEMNPAELRVPGR
-601 TVVTIHNTGNAAASF
+601 TVVTIHNTGNVPAVFS
-616 GVVGRDLQQFV
+616 VTGRDIGQV
-627 RFRGEREG
+627 IRFRGEREG
-635 ISLQPNQTANVE
+635 VGLQPNQTAQVE
-647 LVLEMR
+647 MALDLKQ
-653 ETNLFGEED
+653 TNWFGEGD
-662 AYPFEVEVSAGPS
+662 IYPFEVEVAAGPAT
-675 SRQVLPGEAI
+675 RKVLPGEAN
-685 AHSIIPT
+685 ARSVIPT
-692 PWLYVL
+692 AWIYAL
-698 LFLLIFGCVV
+698 LFLLTFACVLGGL
-708 SAVALASNWGRF
+708 ALFSNWGR
-720 SIFNGAPTDTP
+720 ILG
-731 TISLDQIGAT
+731 IGAT
-741 QAAAAVTETAAAFIQ
+741 ITPTPTLSFEEV
-756 TAVVV
+756 
-761 TQSAAATQLALTAA
+761 AATQTSVAAVQTVAVATKSGAATAVAQTAA
-775 VEGDTDL
+775 VAGDTDV
-782 DGLTNSQET
+782 DGLANTQET
-791 ALGID
+791 VLGTD
-796 PNNPDSDAD
+796 PNNPDTDAD

-820 KARDSD
+820 RNRDSD
-826 NDLLGDF
+826 GDLLSDF

-839 KTNPRANDTDG
+839 KTNPRLADTDG
-850 DRITDGLEVAQGTD
+850 DGAADGVEVVQGTD
-864 PTVPNPPTA
+864 PLVPNPPTPTPPTPPTA
-873 TPQTPSPTSPPPT
+873 TVPPP
-886 VTWTPIPQPTATWTP
+886 ATWTP
-901 IPQATATWTPPAPAT
+901 IPTITLTWTPIPSVTPTWTPPPSLTPTPPQAAT
-916 PTPTVVPATATPTIT
+916 PTATIA
-931 PPLPGLVC
+931 PPLNMPALVC
-939 IPVAPNIDGVLSA
+939 SPAPAIDGTL
-952 GEWPAQPTFT
+952 GIGTEWPATPTFT
-962 FQPTVAGDVRIVRVF
+962 FQPTVAGAQRIVQVY
-977 AVRDAGR
+977 AVRSAGR
-984 LYLGILI
+984 LYFGYLI

-1005 IDTTNNGGDADTAD
+1005 LDTTNNGGDPDSSD
-1019 RFFQVARDGT
+1019 RFFQVARDGS

-1034 GVGSNADGQE
+1034 GTGSNADGQE

-1049 TSSNWTAAV
+1049 TSSNWSAAV
-1058 GEPGNGQWVVE
+1058 GEPGTGQWVVE
-1069 MQIDAV
+1069 MQVDALT
-1075 AELGALSDP
+1075 ELGALGNP
-1084 FGLMAQV
+1084 FGLLTQV
-1091 LYTGDLASYPATASS
+1091 LYTGDLASYPSTATSG
-1106 SQANTW
+1106 QANTW
-1112 QDIDN
+1112 QDVAN

>member
-1 MTNLIGQ
+1 MTNLINQ
-8 TLNKRYRLDALLGD
+8 TLNNRYHLEALLGD

-50 RQEEFRARLVQEA
+50 RLEEFRARLVQEA
-63 RTSAQLDHPSIVRV
+63 RTAAQLDHPSIVRV

-116 QCLQIGIQI
+116 QCLQIGIQM

-136 IIHRDVKPGN
+136 IVHRDVKPGN

-167 TDFGLVKLQEGT
+167 TDFGLVKLQEGL

-212 LGIVLYELVANKL
+212 LGVVLYELVANRL

-231 LSEAIAAHHNNVQP
+231 LSEAIAAHQNNVQP
-245 AMASTLRPEVPPII
+245 ALASTLRPEVPPII
-259 DTLLVR
+259 DTLLAR
-265 AMSKTP
+265 AMAKSP
-271 DQRFATGAEMAD
+271 AQRFATGAEMAD

-312 EPPVGY
+312 EPPVGF
-318 ELQIRTPGHA
+318 ELQIQTPGHG

-335 RAVVTLGRNLDND
+335 RSVITLGRNLDND

-385 HRLRPEEPTPLTVG
+385 HRLRPEEPTPLPVG
-399 SVLRIGPYEM
+399 SVLKIGPYEM
-409 VLQGPEAPLIPEDKG
+409 ILQGPDAPMPVEADKG
-424 APISAP
+424 MPLAAPV
-430 ITPGLPAGTTVA
+430 TPGLLPGQPIASTLPAPPMASATTS
-442 RVSSSPGMVQPASP
+442 RGP
-456 SSPGGM
+456 
-462 VAEQTTPAPSRPPAP
+462 VAEQPTSPPTRLPAP

-486 IVADPGQRVEVKVDV
+486 ITAEPGHRVEVKVDV

-508 DRVTLSVQGIDPA
+508 DRVTLNVQGIDPS
-521 WVEVPETFVVVPPR
+521 WVDVPEEFTVVPPR

-541 FAVLPPRR
+541 FTIHPPRR
-549 RGTPSGRQRL
+549 RGTPAGRQRL
-559 RIDIK
+559 RIDLK

-577 SLTVGTFVAF
+577 ALTIGPFVAF
-587 EADMNPTEVRMPGR
+587 EASMNPTEVRLPGR
-601 TVVTIHNTGNAAASF
+601 TVVTIHNTGNAPAAFNVNGS
-616 GVVGRDLQQFV
+616 DLQQLI
-627 RFRGEREG
+627 RFRGAREG
-635 ISLQPNQTANVE
+635 IALQPNQMANVE

-662 AYPFEVEVSAGPS
+662 VYPFEVDVNAGPTVK
-675 SRQVLPGEAI
+675 QVLPGEAI
-685 AHSIIPT
+685 ARSIIPT

-698 LFLLIFGCVV
+698 LFLIIFGGVLGGL
-708 SAVALASNWGRF
+708 ALVSNWGR
-720 SIFNGAPTDTP
+720 ILGIGDVPTSTP
-731 TISLDQIGAT
+731 TLSPNDAFIT
-741 QAAAAVTETAAAFIQ
+741 QTSVAAVLTVAVETQI
-756 TAVVV
+756 
-761 TQSAAATQLALTAA
+761 AAATGVALTAA
-775 VEGDTDL
+775 VEGDTDQ
-782 DGLTNSQET
+782 DGLTNSQEL
-791 ALGID
+791 ALGLD
-796 PNNPDSDAD
+796 PNNPDSDGD

-811 EVLIYTTDP
+811 EVLIYSTDP
-820 KARDSD
+820 KVRDSD
-826 NDLLGDF
+826 NDLLSDF
-833 DEVNTY
+833 DEVTTY
-839 KTNPRANDTDG
+839 KTNPRASDSDG
-850 DRITDGLEVAQGTD
+850 DGIPDGLEVGQGTD
-864 PTVPNPPTA
+864 PLVPNPPTV
-873 TPQTPSPTSPPPT
+873 TPITPSPPPPPPSVT
-886 VTWTPIPQPTATWTP
+886 WTAIPPTWTPIPPATATWTP
-901 IPQATATWTPPAPAT
+901 IPSATATWTPIPSLT
-916 PTPTVVPATATPTIT
+916 PTATNTTT
-931 PPLPGLVC
+931 PLPALVC
-939 IPVAPNIDGVLSA
+939 APGPITIDGVLNV
-952 GEWPAQPTFT
+952 GTEWPAAPTFT
-962 FQPTVAGDVRIVRVF
+962 FQPVVSGPSRLVEVY

-984 LYLGILI
+984 LYLGFLV

-1019 RFFQVARDGT
+1019 RFFQVARDGS

-1034 GVGSNADGQE
+1034 GIGSNADAQE

-1058 GEPGNGQWVVE
+1058 GEPGNGQWVIE

-1075 AELGALSDP
+1075 AELGALADP

-1091 LYTGDLASYPATASS
+1091 LYTGDLASYPSTASS

-1112 QDIDN
+1112 QDIAN